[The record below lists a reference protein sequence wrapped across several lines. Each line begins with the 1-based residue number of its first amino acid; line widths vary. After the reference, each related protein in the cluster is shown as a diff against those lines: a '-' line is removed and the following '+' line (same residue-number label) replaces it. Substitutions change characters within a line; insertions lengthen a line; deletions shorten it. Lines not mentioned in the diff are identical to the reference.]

1 MADSFDLLGLAEA
14 TTREATD
21 LTYLRRGNVDYR
33 VSMLT
38 LTGGLATTDHTHAIA
53 SASSSGFMSTAMFN
67 KLNAIDPT
75 GTNYVLPDATT
86 AIKGGV
92 KLSSQIGVNGSG
104 QLVIATLPAIT
115 SANIT
120 DFTAATR
127 DVVGGMVVGTGTVTA
142 VYSQGGTLTINGTTP
157 THSHPTSQITN
168 FLEDVQDV
176 VGGMVVGTG
185 AVTAVYNDTTGQL
198 TINGTTGGGGATTV
212 SGITDYVEA
221 TQDLVG
227 GMIQITAP
235 LTYSYD
241 DPSGKANLGF
251 NMPIASDATLGAIRI
266 DPAKFTIS
274 PTGVLSPIESTGGG
288 GTTTGSALPRLVTVE
303 DPQFGG
309 SLGAGKTGAQRIANM
324 AAFNAALTY
333 CRDNNFALFITP
345 GVWEVAS
352 SADLSVTQHIIQDG
366 AVHVFGHRS
375 VIRQHS
381 TGKHIWEMRGK
392 GGSLSGVT
400 LTYAATQ
407 TTGDAPLDAGR
418 VKTITVVGGGT
429 GYTSAPTVTI
439 TNVGGGSPTAA
450 TATAVVSGGV
460 VTGVNVVGRGANYT
474 TAPAISLSGGGGSGA
489 TARAEIYAPH
499 AAIMLNG
506 TTNAVVR
513 DVRTEYAWAGL
524 FAPQW
529 SANAANKI
537 DGFTAANFN
546 GYGIA
551 WSNGTGNAWSNINLT
566 GEAASTP
573 VACVSA
579 FWLNNHSNSAVSALT
594 MDALDCQQAIRQTS
608 SRSITY
614 AGINV
619 ENIRPRVLNTTD
631 RIAGLVHLESDS
643 QAAFIGTTITGTDM
657 NSSSGTS
664 PLKLRLFAHKNGA
677 RATVIGLRVTN
688 TRNKASGT
696 TQDIALIG
704 PPDTDAQSNR
714 GTAMAFRQTVLDRSS
729 TTPHLVDR
737 LSAHVIDTTGEDRTT
752 GLIEFNTAFG
762 GMRGDSADWGASSVT
777 IYPDLHGQIQRFGA
791 PLVADIT
798 ATVSNRIAPP
808 YGSSGQY
815 LSPLKSRGFRT
826 SIIRLPGATGEFGID
841 VNAADGST
849 LATLG
854 SGGDRLD
861 LEFDGTQEILADS
874 AVQLFGTPGAIMGFD
889 TSGAAA
895 TVPNTRAVAVP
906 LTTETGILTTGSNK
920 YSFVQ
925 PFGFR
930 LTGIMASAN
939 KASTSGIITLDVL
952 VAGTSI
958 LSPKLTISANA
969 TVSATTAM
977 ATTIPALAKVA
988 FNVDAAG
995 TGAEG
1000 VKVYLIGYPV

>member
-1 MADSFDLLGLAEA
+1 MAESFDLLGLAEA

-53 SASSSGFMSTAMFN
+53 SASSSGFMSVAMFN
-67 KLNAIDPT
+67 KLNSIDPS
-75 GTNYVLPDATT
+75 GTNYVLPPADLNNY
-86 AIKGGV
+86 GGV

-104 QLVIATLPAIT
+104 QLVISTLPAIT

-120 DFTAATR
+120 DFTAAAR
-127 DVVGGMVVGTGTVTA
+127 DVVGGMVVATGNVTA
-142 VYSQGGTLTINGTTP
+142 VYNQNGTLTINGTTP
-157 THSHPTSQITN
+157 AHTHTSTQITD
-168 FLEDVQDV
+168 FIEAVQDV
-176 VGGMVVGTG
+176 VGGQVVGAGT
-185 AVTAVYNDTTGQL
+185 VTVGYNDTTGAL
-198 TINGTTGGGGATTV
+198 TITGSGGGGGATTTA
-212 SGITDYVEA
+212 GITDYVEA

-227 GMIQITAP
+227 GMIQVTSP
-235 LTYSYD
+235 LTYAYD

-251 NMPIASDATLGAIRI
+251 TMPIASDATLGAIRI

-288 GTTTGSALPRLVTVE
+288 GTTGSALPRLVTVE

-309 SLGAGKTGAQRIANM
+309 SLGAGKTGPQRIANM
-324 AAFNAALTY
+324 AAFNAALAY

-352 SADLSVTQHIIQDG
+352 PTDLGIAQHIIQDG

-375 VIRQHS
+375 TIRQHS

-392 GGSLSGVT
+392 GGTLSGVT
-400 LTYAATQ
+400 LTYATTQ

-418 VKTITVVGGGT
+418 VKTITVVNGGS
-429 GYTSAPTVTI
+429 GYTTAPTVTI

-450 TATAVVSGGV
+450 TATAAIVGGAVVAI
-460 VTGVNVVGRGANYT
+460 NVVGRGANYT

-499 AAIMLNG
+499 AALMLNG

-546 GYGIA
+546 GYGVA

-566 GEAASTP
+566 GEGATTP
-573 VACVSA
+573 VPCVSA

-594 MDALDCQQAIRQTS
+594 MDALDCLQAIRHTG

-614 AGINV
+614 AGVNI

-643 QAAFIGTTITGTDM
+643 QAALFGVTMTGTDM

-688 TRNKASGT
+688 TRNKAAGT

-704 PPDTDAQSNR
+704 PPDTDVQSNR
-714 GTAMAFRQTVLDRSS
+714 GTAMAFRQAVLDRSS

-826 SIIRLPGATGEFGID
+826 SIIRLPAATGEFGID

-906 LTTETGILTTGSNK
+906 LTTETGILTTGANK
-920 YSFVQ
+920 YRFVQ

-977 ATTIPALAKVA
+977 STTIPALAQMT
-988 FNVDAAG
+988 FNCDAAG